1 MKNKWYGFGVI
12 IIILILYF
20 AVGTIEYRQEIAMHN
35 QEIEAA
41 QAELQYTQRQIDR
54 LKTDLRELDE
64 YAQAVSANLGDLR
77 FRLGLEMES
86 D

>member
-1 MKNKWYGFGVI
+1 MKKWYGFGAIIVI
-12 IIILILYF
+12 LALYF
-20 AVGTIEYRQEIAMHN
+20 TVGTIEYRQEIAMHN

-41 QAELQYTQRQIDR
+41 QAELQHTQRQINK
-54 LKTDLRELDE
+54 LKADLKELDE

-77 FRLGLEMES
+77 FRLGLEMEM

>member
-1 MKNKWYGFGVI
+1 MKKWWGFGVI
-12 IIILILYF
+12 IVILALYF
-20 AVGTIEYRQEIAMHN
+20 AVGTIEYRQEIAIRN

-41 QAELQYTQRQIDR
+41 QAELQYTQRQINK
-54 LKTDLRELDE
+54 LKADLKELDE

-77 FRLGLEMES
+77 FRLGLEMEM